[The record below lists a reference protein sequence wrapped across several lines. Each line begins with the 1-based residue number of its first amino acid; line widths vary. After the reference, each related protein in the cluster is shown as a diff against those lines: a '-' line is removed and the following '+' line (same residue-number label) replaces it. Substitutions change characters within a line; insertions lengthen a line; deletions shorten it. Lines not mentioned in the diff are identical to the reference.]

1 MCVHSIFPAADNI
14 RSVSIPTVL
23 QQWSQ
28 LWVGVISVKPVCSVI
43 LRTWWSENKRPGE
56 DCPLLAVQCNEI
68 MEKQIYKETT
78 YILKCRQELSI
89 SVVLQCCVHF
99 KPADNICFSEAHCTH
114 RISSSLQNSVLST
127 GTMQR
132 VPTQNNNKKK
142 PQCHVLT
149 KCTETWYIMP
159 WCMNS
164 LLQGSWSSKLKGEK
178 TYTQGR
184 TRIKERR
191 REHRE
196 EEGIDLGDLNFL
208 QL

>member
-68 MEKQIYKETT
+68 MEKKIYKETA

-99 KPADNICFSEAHCTH
+99 KPADNICFSEANCTH
-114 RISSSLQNSVLST
+114 RISSSLQKL
-127 GTMQR
+127 GTVYRNHAESANTEQ
-132 VPTQNNNKKK
+132 QQKKT
-142 PQCHVLT
+142 QCHVLT
-149 KCTETWYIMP
+149 KKHDISCLDAWIHYF
-159 WCMNS
+159 
-164 LLQGSWSSKLKGEK
+164 KGVD
-178 TYTQGR
+178 QAS
-184 TRIKERR
+184 
-191 REHRE
+191 
-196 EEGIDLGDLNFL
+196 
-208 QL
+208 

>member
-1 MCVHSIFPAADNI
+1 MCIHSIIPAADNI

-68 MEKQIYKETT
+68 MEKQICKETT

-89 SVVLQCCVHF
+89 SVQCCVHF

-114 RISSSLQNSVLST
+114 RISSSLQNSVLTT

-132 VPTQNNNKKK
+132 VPTQNKKK
-142 PQCHVLT
+142 NPVSRSYQVHRNMIYHALMHEFT
-149 KCTETWYIMP
+149 TSRELIKQAKRGKKHI
-159 WCMNS
+159 
-164 LLQGSWSSKLKGEK
+164 
-178 TYTQGR
+178 YTRQDKNKR
-184 TRIKERR
+184 ENTERR
-191 REHRE
+191 RV
-196 EEGIDLGDLNFL
+196 
-208 QL
+208 